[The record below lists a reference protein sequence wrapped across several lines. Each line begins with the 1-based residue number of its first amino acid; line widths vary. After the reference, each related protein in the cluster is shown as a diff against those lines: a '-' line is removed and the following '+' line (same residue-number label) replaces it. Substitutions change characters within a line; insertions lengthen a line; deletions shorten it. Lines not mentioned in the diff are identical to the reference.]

1 MARSASRTSSNVS
14 GRWAS
19 DRRRSRCRSRLGRS
33 PGPVVGRLVGQQPAD
48 RADELV
54 DLGEELGQRDRPVV
68 AHSGQR
74 SPGRPQPFVR
84 RPGVIRRPV
93 GGAAVGE
100 LVEERADRVGEL
112 VDDGHRPTGRF
123 GRRAVGEPV
132 PGHGERGEHR
142 PQPLGPLGQGPV
154 AGGEGAGP
162 VRPGPRQRRA
172 DRVERRALRQGRT
185 AAADAVGVAGE
196 DAVRRRRGRPPRPA
210 GRCRWN
216 ANASTAAPSPPASAA
231 AAFFERLGRR
241 GVERRRHGQADG
253 GDDADHRRARAEGD
267 EQAGQERPDGDQRE
281 DGRVVDPG
289 DRTEERGHGDDR
301 AGDDDDPHAD
311 PVARLVDGEVGQ
323 ERPDRPPGG
332 GDRVAGG
339 QADDQGERDRR
350 RALDPEPDV
359 DLVAVDPEGGTDQPA
374 GQAGDPHVG
383 KLPIRGP
390 ANDGPPRP
398 LRRPCAA
405 GHGRRR
411 RPRRA

>member
-1 MARSASRTSSNVS
+1 MPGAA
-14 GRWAS
+14 
-19 DRRRSRCRSRLGRS
+19 GRS

-74 SPGRPQPFVR
+74 SPGRPQSFVR
-84 RPGVIRRPV
+84 RPGVTRRPV

-100 LVEERADRVGEL
+100 LVEERADRLGEL
-112 VDDGHRPTGRF
+112 VDDGHRPTGRV
-123 GRRAVGEPV
+123 GRRVAGEPV

-142 PQPLGPLGQGPV
+142 PQPLGPFGQGPV

-172 DRVERRALRQGRT
+172 DRVERGALRQGRT
-185 AAADAVGVAGE
+185 TAADAVGVVGE
-196 DAVRRRRGRPPRPA
+196 HAVRRPEGARLGPLAAPVEREREHRRAEPA
-210 GRCRWN
+210 GQRGGRV
-216 ANASTAAPSPPASAA
+216 
-231 AAFFERLGRR
+231 FERLGRR
-241 GVERRRHGQADG
+241 GVEGRRHGQADG

-281 DGRVVDPG
+281 DGRVVDPD

-350 RALDPEPDV
+350 RTLDSEPDV